1 MKTTLLALLI
11 ILASNIAILSQ
22 ELAYIT
28 EDSKPNY
35 YNSSIDVEILST
47 LYNKTHPRVILKN
60 NLSGEVKTYSIG
72 DKFSYGNESYKV
84 LHISDCLVTIIGGE
98 QTVNLTCK
106 EVERDYRLVKYSTL
120 SQFRVINYDDIFTK
134 SGDFKTDIDTVIK
147 KSGIK
152 YGVDPLLIKAV
163 IKAESNFDPK
173 AVSPKNAQGMMQL
186 IPATAKDYGVA
197 DPFNASQNIEGGV
210 KFLRDL
216 IRFFKGDVDLV
227 LAAYNAGP
235 GTVMKYDNKVP
246 PYPETQNYIK
256 RVKKFYM
263 NYRNRG

>member
-1 MKTTLLALLI
+1 MKTTLLVLLI
-11 ILASNIAILSQ
+11 LFTPHITVISQ

-35 YNSSIDVEILST
+35 HNSSIDVEILST

-60 NLSGEVKTYSIG
+60 KISGEVKTYSVG
-72 DKFSYGNESYKV
+72 DEFNYNNETYKV
-84 LHISDCLVTIIGGE
+84 LHISECLVTLIGGE

-106 EVERDYRLVKYSTL
+106 EAERDYRLVRISTL
-120 SQFRVINYDDIFTK
+120 SQFRVVNYDDIFTK
-134 SGDFKTDIDTVIK
+134 SGDFKADIDDVIK
-147 KSGIK
+147 RIGRK
-152 YGVDPLLIKAV
+152 YGVDPILVKAV

-197 DPFNASQNIEGGV
+197 DPFNAKQNIEGGV

-216 IRFFKGDVDLV
+216 IEFFKGDIDLV
-227 LAAYNAGP
+227 LAAY
-235 GTVMKYDNKVP
+235 
-246 PYPETQNYIK
+246 K
-256 RVKKFYM
+256 R
-263 NYRNRG
+263 RARHGDEI